1 MCGSCDVISALTI
14 VSEWNNRRKK
24 SMISE
29 AISYIITYTSPL
41 YLPPIHLSLSQ
52 IIHHRI
58 YIYYIFCLHQKWWA
72 LEPIEYTIINNL
84 CTCEIAHKWPNV
96 RRRRARC
103 SVENIWWCRAVYIS
117 IYASPARRHTACEWN
132 KWAERYPALCV
143 CVKWRRETCNRH
155 TDHAL
160 ADSLVITTGRHSRAA
175 THTHSSRT
183 VWSDEVQYGT
193 LEHAD
198 LPQINMHFGTCRKHT
213 IYITFVEHILSYFIC
228 SAYATKMALCN
239 DGMFG
244 VDGGPGAA

>member
-29 AISYIITYTSPL
+29 AISYTITYTSPL

-117 IYASPARRHTACEWN
+117 IYASPSRRHTACEWN

-175 THTHSSRT
+175 THTH
-183 VWSDEVQYGT
+183 T
-193 LEHAD
+193 LESDCLIWWGA
-198 LPQINMHFGTCRKHT
+198 IWNIGTCRFAADNYAFRYVPHT
-213 IYITFVEHILSYFIC
+213 YDIYYVRWAYFIV
-228 SAYATKMALCN
+228 LHL
-239 DGMFG
+239 FG
-244 VDGGPGAA
+244 ICH